1 MINLKMA
8 QTELMFKEIA
18 NMGELE
24 LLFNS
29 VSNRVRTD
37 VVHKIIPFYFARL
50 ATMSEQVKHDLDLPW
65 LTPEYYN
72 DPSRRTRDVRNYIT
86 VTNGYA
92 YTTDGISAKLQ
103 KTNLEDGFYFVS
115 QRKLYRYYDQN
126 WGLTLKSVVEDFDNL
141 TWYNQLH
148 VSQLETDR
156 YDIEYYSIEGYND
169 SIALSREA
177 VEPYIG
183 WYIYAKSKRTSVM
196 LSKTCDYRESDKLF
210 ITMPIVG

>member
-1 MINLKMA
+1 MA
-8 QTELMFKEIA
+8 QTELMFKEIV
-18 NMGELE
+18 NMGDLE

-37 VVHKIIPFYFARL
+37 VAHKIVPFYFARL
-50 ATMSEQVKHDLDLPW
+50 ATMSEQIKHDLDLLW

-92 YTTDGISAKLQ
+92 YTTDGTSAKLQ
-103 KTNLEDGFYFVS
+103 KTSLEDGFYFVS

-126 WGLTLKSVVEDFDNL
+126 WGLTLKSVIDDFNNL
-141 TWYNQLH
+141 NWYNQLH
-148 VSQLETDR
+148 QSQSKT
-156 YDIEYYSIEGYND
+156 EYYSIEAYND
-169 SIALSREA
+169 SIALLKEA

-183 WYIYAKSKRTSVM
+183 WYIYAKNKRTSVM

-210 ITMPIVG
+210 ITMPVQAW